1 MRRAYNEKHYG
12 YKGDYEPTERDLEG
26 KIDNINYKSSY
37 NEDNWWE
44 RSFVHNDVQANIFNA
59 NFVNTYFTEYSHEI

>member
-12 YKGDYEPTERDLEG
+12 YKGDDEPTERDLEG

-44 RSFVHNDVQANIFNA
+44 RSFVHNDV
-59 NFVNTYFTEYSHEI
+59 